1 MLLGSGEFARFRRSR
16 CEESI
21 RKCALGQWISDIEPS
36 YPTSLFFLSSCVY
49 LSKLSSWYFLETE
62 YALPLPLG
70 EISPERGHS
79 CPHEPKAKIFP
90 QSRKDAKVRC
100 LKLII
105 WNKLGKSCIYFI

>member
-16 CEESI
+16 CKESI

-36 YPTSLFFLSSCVY
+36 YLTFLFFLSSCVY

-70 EISPERGHS
+70 EMSPVFFGTRTLLSARAEGDETSPQRRG
-79 CPHEPKAKIFP
+79 
-90 QSRKDAKVRC
+90 DAK
-100 LKLII
+100 
-105 WNKLGKSCIYFI
+105 